1 MKAKARDTPSIL
13 LAGLTLVI
21 FGLAVWVLHHSL
33 AQLSMADVI
42 RHMHQIGGFDIA
54 TSAALTA
61 CSYGLL
67 TFYDFLALRGAR
79 APLPWRQ
86 VAPVSYIAFAIGH
99 SVGLSSIS
107 GGSIRYRGYSALG
120 LGKLQIAVVI
130 GLVSIMFALGV
141 GTVLG
146 LSLLTESRDAARV
159 LHLSVTRVHWL
170 GSAILLGVGGWV
182 LLTALRRAPLR
193 LRGRE
198 VQLPSTRI
206 TLQQIVVAAVDLC
219 VAAGT
224 LYVLL
229 PESVTLSYFG
239 FIGLYVLA
247 IYAGVVSNVPGGLGV
262 FESVLILLIPGAKP
276 EGVLGAVLLYRVIY
290 YLVPFVIGIA
300 WLGVRETIQQRSHV
314 KRLTTMLRDAV
325 EVFAPQALAAAVFL
339 SGAVLLI
346 SGATPEIGSRMEW
359 IADLVP
365 LGVLEVSHL
374 IGSAIGVGLLIL
386 ARGLYQRLD
395 GAWWLTL
402 ILLAAGIGASLL
414 KGLDYEEALLLSA
427 VLVVLL
433 LSHERFYRRA
443 SLLDLRYSRA
453 WIVGIVLVVGTAVWT
468 SIVSYR
474 DVQFGREMWWQ
485 FAFDSDA
492 PRVMRAGML
501 SVLIAA
507 GYVLWLLLSPSRPDA
522 VPPSATDIDRAAAIV
537 EKATDTLPNLALL
550 GDKQILFHPAGDA
563 FIMYQ
568 RSGRSMIALGDP
580 AGNKAHFE
588 ELIWH
593 YREFCDENA
602 AWPVFYQVTAEQL
615 PLYLDLGLA
624 LAKLGEEARVFL
636 PDFTLE
642 GSQRSSLR
650 NEYRRAGKEGAT
662 FTVLTPAEVEANL
675 PQLRKISDQ
684 WLASKS
690 AAEKGFSVG
699 RFEPDYLRRFT
710 CGCVMRDGEIVAF
723 TNLWQTYGRDEFSI
737 DLMRY
742 GNDAPRG
749 VMDYLFIE
757 LMLWGKREG
766 FRWFNLGMA
775 PLSGLERHPLAPFWH
790 KLGLLVHRYG
800 GSFYNFDGLRRY
812 KEKFGPQWRPR
823 YLASPGG
830 LVLPRVLL
838 DTAALIAGGVKEVV
852 WKS

>member
-1 MKAKARDTPSIL
+1 MKSKARDYTSAAF
-13 LAGLTLVI
+13 AGLTLLI

-33 AQLSMADVI
+33 AQLSLATVLA
-42 RHMHQIGGFDIA
+42 HMKQTGWLDIA
-54 TSAALTA
+54 KSAALTA
-61 CSYGLL
+61 CSYGML
-67 TFYDFLALRGAR
+67 TFYDYLALKGAR

-107 GGSIRYRGYSALG
+107 GGSIRYRCYTRLG
-120 LGKLQIAVVI
+120 IGKLQIAVVV
-130 GLVSIMFALGV
+130 GLVSITFALGV

-146 LSLLTESRDAARV
+146 LSLLGEPRDAARV
-159 LHLSVTRVHWL
+159 LHLTIRQVHWL
-170 GSAILLGVGGWV
+170 GSVILLCVGAWI
-182 LLTALRRAPLR
+182 LLTALRRKPLI

-198 VQLPSTRI
+198 MSLPTVRV
-206 TLQQIVVAAVDLC
+206 TLQQILIAAVDLC
-219 VAAGT
+219 FASGT

-229 PESVTLSYFG
+229 PDSVTLNYFG

-290 YLVPFVIGIA
+290 YLVPFVFGLG
-300 WLGVRETIQQRSHV
+300 WLGLREAIQQRANVRRISNA
-314 KRLTTMLRDAV
+314 LRDAV
-325 EVFAPQALAAAVFL
+325 ETFAPQALSGAVFL
-339 SGAVLLI
+339 SGAVLLL

-359 IADLVP
+359 ISDLVP

-374 IGSAIGVGLLIL
+374 IGSAIGVVLLIL

-395 GAWWLTL
+395 GAWWMTL
-402 ILLAAGIGASLL
+402 ILLAAGVGASLL

-433 LSHERFYRRA
+433 MSHERFYRRA

-453 WIVGIVLVVGTAVWT
+453 WIVGIVLVVGTAVWV

-522 VPPSATDIDRAAAIV
+522 VPPSPADLDRAAAIV

-550 GDKQILFHPAGDA
+550 GDKQIMFHPAGDA

-588 ELIWH
+588 ELVWR

-636 PDFTLE
+636 PDFSLD
-642 GSQRSSLR
+642 GSHRSSLR

-662 FTVLTPAEVEANL
+662 FKVLSPPEVEAEL
-675 PQLRKISDQ
+675 PQLRRISDE

-699 RFEPDYLRRFT
+699 RFEPDYLRRFS
-710 CGCVMRDGEIVAF
+710 CGCVMRNGQIVAF

-742 GNDAPRG
+742 GNEAPRG

-800 GSFYNFDGLRRY
+800 GNFYNFDGLRRY